1 MNERRM
7 FGRES
12 LDDALRSIGEQLRAP
27 VTVHLIGG
35 CAMAFMGAKP
45 STKDIDAVLTS
56 KRDVGVFS
64 AALERTGFHK
74 TRPASLEYQKLGT
87 RAIFRRADNMQFDV
101 FERIVCRKLEITER
115 MVSRSRRYAA
125 FGPLEVRLI
134 SAEDIFLFKGMTER
148 EGDLEDMRILA
159 ERGLNWDVVKEECL
173 RQKKRLIWESF
184 LLDRL
189 VDLERRFGIKS
200 PIAKELLASAD
211 FELLKVVFRKIV
223 GEGYTTFEEIAGEV
237 SKRLGYST
245 SWTRKQ
251 LRGLVKA
258 QALHSTRSGRRV
270 VYSVK

>member
-1 MNERRM
+1 M
-7 FGRES
+7 FGREA
-12 LDDALRSIGEQLRAP
+12 LEDALRSIGEQLRSP
-27 VTVHLIGG
+27 VTIHLIGG

-45 STKDIDAVLTS
+45 STKDVDAVLTS
-56 KRDVGVFS
+56 QRDVGLFS

-74 TRPASLEYQKLGT
+74 TPPASPEHQELGT
-87 RAIFRRADNMQFDV
+87 RAIFRRADTMQFDV
-101 FERIVCRKLEITER
+101 FERVVCRKLEVTER
-115 MVSRSRRYAA
+115 MGSRSRRYAT

-148 EGDLEDMRILA
+148 EGDLDDMRILA

-173 RQKKRLIWESF
+173 QQKKRQIWESF

-189 VDLERRFGIKS
+189 VELERRFGIKS
-200 PIAKELLASAD
+200 PIAKDLLASAD
-211 FELLKVVFRKIV
+211 FELLKAVFRKIV
-223 GEGYTTFEEIAGEV
+223 AEGYTTFEEIAGEV

-258 QALHSTRSGRRV
+258 KALHSTRSGRRV
-270 VYSVK
+270 VYSAK